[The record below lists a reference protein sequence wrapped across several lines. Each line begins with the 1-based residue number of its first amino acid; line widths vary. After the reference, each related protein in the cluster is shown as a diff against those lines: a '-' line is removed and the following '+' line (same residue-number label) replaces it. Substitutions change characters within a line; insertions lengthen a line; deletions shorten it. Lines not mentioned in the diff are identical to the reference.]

1 MHPLMGKE
9 EEGQCQRHRLTK
21 IPKLQSILLLF
32 KECTSTSLRSTK
44 RITLKWSLYE
54 QGITKTLLVWFPAT
68 HEECGDHGWYCSRW
82 FIATPV
88 SSQVSSRHI
97 WSAVTLACMSEAS
110 RKSKWKLK
118 WRLYIFRRICS
129 VWTPAL
135 GGSRVFCK
143 PKICSLLLVCWLN
156 ILVTK
161 NFKQEKI

>member
-1 MHPLMGKE
+1 MPE
-9 EEGQCQRHRLTK
+9 AQTDQN
-21 IPKLQSILLLF
+21 PKTPVNPFAFERVHLHQF
-32 KECTSTSLRSTK
+32 KGYKKNNIEMEFIWTGYNK
-44 RITLKWSLYE
+44 D
-54 QGITKTLLVWFPAT
+54 LVGLICNQP

-82 FIATPV
+82 FIATSV

-110 RKSKWKLK
+110 RKSKCKLK
-118 WRLYIFRRICS
+118 WKLYIFRRICS

-143 PKICSLLLVCWLN
+143 PKICSSLLVCWLN